1 MQELVGALHWYHG
14 GIVNL
19 KNTGTT
25 SCRLVS
31 PNPYFNS
38 LCVFMYEFMDYISCF
53 IHMNSYTCEFLF
65 MNSYMICIHEFI
77 FMWIHTRNDHIK
89 LYCLAHTWIHGYL
102 NSYMRIHVGGF
113 WIQFISIWIKM
124 YKFMLP
130 FLNSWVIFHGITHDQ
145 IQHLNSLLKIKC
157 NSIHNS
163 EFCSEN
169 GIWFGCFEF
178 NTHIL

>member
-1 MQELVGALHWYHG
+1 MSRHFHIELEFPDKKCNLGVKCVWMQELVGALHWYHG

-77 FMWIHTRNDHIK
+77 FM
-89 LYCLAHTWIHGYL
+89 
-102 NSYMRIHVGGF
+102 
-113 WIQFISIWIKM
+113 
-124 YKFMLP
+124 
-130 FLNSWVIFHGITHDQ
+130 
-145 IQHLNSLLKIKC
+145 
-157 NSIHNS
+157 
-163 EFCSEN
+163 
-169 GIWFGCFEF
+169 
-178 NTHIL
+178 